1 MQKYKYKA
9 INLQKEEFNGTF
21 IANDERDLAVQLAK
35 QNLFLI
41 SCKPYTGDT
50 AVSFFSMS
58 VGSSV
63 KLSELTAFCR
73 QFAIM
78 INSGIPIIQSIDNLR
93 NQAYSTY
100 FKGILQIIYEDVK
113 AGLVLSQAL
122 KKHKKVFPN
131 FFQSMVKVGETSG
144 KLELVFNSLADYYEA
159 DAEQKRKAKNA
170 MTYPTVLIFMIF
182 GILIVMLVFIVPT
195 FRETLDDMDV
205 ELIMLTRIIYDISD
219 FLLVNGLYILA
230 GIAVLGIILFL
241 ILRTEKGK
249 YGFDVFKLKCPII
262 KDITV
267 NMVTARFARG
277 FSLLL
282 TSGVDMIEAM
292 ETMCPVLGNRDIEAR
307 FRKALEEV
315 RHGMSITM
323 AFETYKLFPDMLVQM
338 VSVGEKTNE
347 LDSVLSR
354 SVSYF
359 DEQVA
364 NSLSSVTSRL
374 QPIILI
380 IMGLVVG
387 TMFVAVY
394 SPMLSIMTG
403 IGGIA

>member
-35 QNLFLI
+35 QNLFLV
-41 SCKPYTGDT
+41 SCKPYSGGTPSAFFTLGTG
-50 AVSFFSMS
+50 
-58 VGSSV
+58 SV

-93 NQAYSTY
+93 NQAYSAY
-100 FKGILQIIYEDVK
+100 FKSILQVIYEDVK
-113 AGLVLSQAL
+113 AGIVLSEAL

-159 DAEQKRKAKNA
+159 DAAQKRKAKSA
-170 MTYPTVLIFMIF
+170 MSYPIVLIIMTVAIF
-182 GILIVMLVFIVPT
+182 VLMMVFIVPT
-195 FRETLDDMDV
+195 FRETLDSMDV
-205 ELIMLTRIIYDISD
+205 ELILITRIIYDISD
-219 FLLVNGLYILA
+219 FFVNNGLYMLA
-230 GIAVLGIILFL
+230 IILVIGILIFL
-241 ILRTEKGK
+241 FLMTEKGK
-249 YGFDVFKLKCPII
+249 YAFDVFKLKCPII
-262 KDITV
+262 KNITID
-267 NMVTARFARG
+267 MVTARFARG

-282 TSGVDMIEAM
+282 ASGVDMIEAM

-323 AFETYKLFPDMLVQM
+323 AFDTYKLFPDMLVQM

-354 SVSYF
+354 SVNYF

-364 NSLSSVTSRL
+364 NSLASITSKL

-380 IMGLVVG
+380 FMGGTVG
-387 TMFVAVY
+387 VMFIAIY

-403 IGGIA
+403 LGGAA

>member
-35 QNLFLI
+35 QNLFLV
-41 SCKPYTGDT
+41 SCKPYSGGTPSAFFTLGTG
-50 AVSFFSMS
+50 
-58 VGSSV
+58 SV

-93 NQAYSTY
+93 NQAYSAY
-100 FKGILQIIYEDVK
+100 FKSILQVIYEDVK
-113 AGLVLSQAL
+113 AGIVLSEAL

-159 DAEQKRKAKNA
+159 DAAQKRKAKSA
-170 MTYPTVLIFMIF
+170 MSYPIVLIIMTLAIF
-182 GILIVMLVFIVPT
+182 ILMMVFIVPT
-195 FRETLDDMDV
+195 FRETLDSMDV
-205 ELIMLTRIIYDISD
+205 ELILITQIVYDISD
-219 FLLVNGLYILA
+219 FFVNNGLYMLA
-230 GIAVLGIILFL
+230 IILVIGILIFL
-241 ILRTEKGK
+241 FLMTEKGK
-249 YGFDVFKLKCPII
+249 YAFDVFKLKCPII
-262 KDITV
+262 KDITID
-267 NMVTARFARG
+267 MVTARFARG

-282 TSGVDMIEAM
+282 ASGVDMIEAM

-323 AFETYKLFPDMLVQM
+323 AFDTYKLFPDMLVQM

-354 SVSYF
+354 SVNYF

-364 NSLSSVTSRL
+364 NSLTSITSKL

-380 IMGLVVG
+380 FMGVTVGIM
-387 TMFVAVY
+387 FIAIY

-403 IGGIA
+403 LGGVA

>member
-35 QNLFLI
+35 QNLFLV
-41 SCKPYTGDT
+41 SCKPYSGGTPSAFFTLGTGT
-50 AVSFFSMS
+50 
-58 VGSSV
+58 V

-93 NQAYSTY
+93 NQAYSAY
-100 FKGILQIIYEDVK
+100 FKSILQVIYEDVK
-113 AGLVLSQAL
+113 AGIVLSEAL

-159 DAEQKRKAKNA
+159 DAAQKRKAMSA
-170 MTYPTVLIFMIF
+170 MSYPIVLIIMTVAIFILMMI
-182 GILIVMLVFIVPT
+182 FIVPT
-195 FRETLDDMDV
+195 FRKTLDSMEV
-205 ELIMLTRIIYDISD
+205 ELILITQIVYNISD
-219 FLLVNGLYILA
+219 FFVNNGLYMLA
-230 GIAVLGIILFL
+230 ITLVIGVLIFLFL
-241 ILRTEKGK
+241 MTEKGK
-249 YGFDVFKLKCPII
+249 YAFDVFKLKCPII
-262 KDITV
+262 KDITID
-267 NMVTARFARG
+267 MVTARFARG

-282 TSGVDMIEAM
+282 ASGVDMIEAM

-323 AFETYKLFPDMLVQM
+323 AFDTYKLFPDMLVQM

-354 SVSYF
+354 SVNYF

-364 NSLSSVTSRL
+364 NSLASITSKL

-380 IMGLVVG
+380 FMGGTVG
-387 TMFVAVY
+387 IMFVAIY

-403 IGGIA
+403 LGGVA

>member
-35 QNLFLI
+35 QNLFLV
-41 SCKPYTGDT
+41 SCKPYSGGTPSAFFTLGTG
-50 AVSFFSMS
+50 
-58 VGSSV
+58 SV

-93 NQAYSTY
+93 NQAYSAY
-100 FKGILQIIYEDVK
+100 FKSILQVIYEDVK
-113 AGLVLSQAL
+113 AGIVLSEAL
-122 KKHKKVFPN
+122 KKHKRVFPN

-159 DAEQKRKAKNA
+159 DAAQKRKAKSA
-170 MTYPTVLIFMIF
+170 MSYPIVLIIMTVAIF
-182 GILIVMLVFIVPT
+182 ILMMVFIVPT
-195 FRETLDDMDV
+195 FRETLDSMDV
-205 ELIMLTRIIYDISD
+205 ELILITRIIYDISD
-219 FLLVNGLYILA
+219 FFVNNGLYMLA
-230 GIAVLGIILFL
+230 IILVIGILIFL
-241 ILRTEKGK
+241 FLMTEKGK
-249 YGFDVFKLKCPII
+249 YAFDVFKLKCPII
-262 KDITV
+262 KDITID
-267 NMVTARFARG
+267 MVTARFARG

-282 TSGVDMIEAM
+282 ASGVDMIEAM

-323 AFETYKLFPDMLVQM
+323 AFDTYKLFPDMLVQM

-354 SVSYF
+354 SVNYF

-364 NSLSSVTSRL
+364 NSLTSITSKL

-380 IMGLVVG
+380 FMGVTVGIM
-387 TMFVAVY
+387 FIAIY

-403 IGGIA
+403 LGGVA